1 MEENRTPPEEP
12 KEPDKS
18 SWQARKEG
26 WYDHVPLTVKQL
38 DKIIITC
45 LVLLVLTFVLIY
57 LDAKDIFHL
66 FG

>member
-1 MEENRTPPEEP
+1 MEENRTPPEETKP
-12 KEPDKS
+12 EHKS
-18 SWQARKEG
+18 SWQTRKEG

-45 LVLLVLTFVLIY
+45 LILLVLTFVLIY